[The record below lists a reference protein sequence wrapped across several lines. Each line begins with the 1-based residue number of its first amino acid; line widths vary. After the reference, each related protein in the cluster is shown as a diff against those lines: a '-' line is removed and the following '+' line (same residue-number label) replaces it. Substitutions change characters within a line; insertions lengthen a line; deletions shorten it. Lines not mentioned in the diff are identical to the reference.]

1 MKKIFLLVLIFWVS
15 NLSIAQEDPYSRAAD
30 FFLLN
35 FNTGKYDLIFENF
48 SQEMKKAVPLE
59 NTKQFLTDVR
69 NQAGKIEGLEF
80 LNFQQ
85 GTYAAY
91 KTSFEK
97 SLMTLLISLD
107 DQNKID
113 GLYIKPYV
121 NSAQTGETT
130 FDNLDGYPE
139 EIRTIIF
146 AKTKDL
152 PNNARLSIAL
162 IQNGEVKNYGVQ
174 KNEDNISPDENH
186 RNLFE
191 IGSITKV
198 FTSTVLTSLVLDNQV
213 GLNEEINPYF
223 DFQFKDDRKLTFE
236 SLSNHTSGLPRLP
249 ENLDLSI
256 PSIDENPYKDYG
268 EKELEVYLRELMD
281 IKNEDL
287 GIFEYS
293 NLGVGLLGYTLG
305 LSQKTSFQSLLQT
318 EVFDKYG
325 LNQSYTSSEH
335 LGDRLIKGLDYE
347 GYDASNWE
355 FGALFGGGGIISS
368 TEDLSK
374 FALAQFN
381 PENLDLAL
389 TRQPTIQLNENS
401 AIGLGWHIELSK
413 NKNNL
418 YWHNG
423 GTGGY
428 SSCMVLN
435 VDKKLGVIVLSNVS
449 GINETIDELSFEL
462 LQVLKKST
470 TPNPN

>member
-1 MKKIFLLVLIFWVS
+1 MKKIFLLLLTFWIS
-15 NLSIAQEDPYSRAAD
+15 NSSIAQEDPYSRAVN
-30 FFLLN
+30 FFILN
-35 FNTGKYDLIFENF
+35 FNTEKYDLIFENF
-48 SQEMKKAVPLE
+48 SQEMKQALPLQ
-59 NTKQFLTDVR
+59 NTKQFLADVK
-69 NQAGKIEGLEF
+69 NHAGKIEGLEF

-85 GTYAAY
+85 GTFAAY

-97 SLMTLLISLD
+97 SLMTVLISID

-113 GLYIKPYV
+113 GLYIKPYLD
-121 NSAQTGETT
+121 SAITEKISL
-130 FDNLDGYPE
+130 DNLHEYPE
-139 EIRTIIF
+139 EIRSIIV

-152 PNNARLSIAL
+152 PNQARLSIAL

-174 KNEDNISPDENH
+174 KSEDQIGPDENH

-198 FTSTVLTSLVLDNQV
+198 FTSTVLTSLVLDNQLE
-213 GLNEEINPYF
+213 LNEEINSYF
-223 DFQFKDDRKLTFE
+223 DFQFKDNRKLTFE

-249 ENLDLSI
+249 KNLDLSI

-268 EKELEVYLRELMD
+268 KKELEVYLRELMD
-281 IKNEDL
+281 VKNEDL

-305 LSQKTSFQSLLQT
+305 LSQKTSFQNLLQT
-318 EVFDKYG
+318 KVFDKYG
-325 LNQSYTSSEH
+325 LTQSYTSSED

-347 GYDASNWE
+347 GYEVINWD
-355 FGALFGGGGIISS
+355 FDVLFGGGGIISS

-381 PENLDLAL
+381 PENLELAL

-462 LQVLKKST
+462 LKVLKKSSSS
-470 TPNPN
+470 NPN

>member
-1 MKKIFLLVLIFWVS
+1 MKKIFLLLLVFGIS
-15 NLSIAQEDPYSRAAD
+15 NLSFAQDDPYSRAAN

-35 FNTGKYDLIFENF
+35 FNTGKYELIFESF

-59 NTKQFLTDVR
+59 NTKQFLTEVR
-69 NQAGKIEGLEF
+69 NQAGKIDGLEF

-97 SLMTLLISLD
+97 SLMTVLISLD
-107 DQNKID
+107 DQNKIN
-113 GLYIKPYV
+113 GLYIKPHV
-121 NSAQTGETT
+121 HSTQTGETT

-139 EIRTIIF
+139 EIRTIIV

-152 PNNARLSIAL
+152 PNNARLSIAI

-174 KNEDNISPDENH
+174 KNEDKISPDENH
-186 RNLFE
+186 RNLYE

-198 FTSTVLTSLVLDNQV
+198 FTSTVLTSLVLDNQ
-213 GLNEEINPYF
+213 LELDDEINSYF
-223 DFQFKDDRKLTFE
+223 DFQFKNNRKLTFE
-236 SLSNHTSGLPRLP
+236 SLSSHTSGLPRLP
-249 ENLDLSI
+249 DNLDLSI

-268 EKELEVYLRELMD
+268 KKQLEVYLRDVMD
-281 IKNEDL
+281 IKYEDL
-287 GIFEYS
+287 GTFEYS

-305 LSQKTSFQSLLQT
+305 LSQKTSFQNLLQT
-318 EVFDKYG
+318 KVFDKYG
-325 LNQSYTSSEH
+325 LTNSYTSSKN
-335 LGDRLIKGLDYE
+335 LGDQLIKGLDYE
-347 GYDASNWE
+347 GYDATNWD
-355 FGALFGGGGIISS
+355 FDVLFGGGGIISS

-381 PENLDLAL
+381 PMNLELEL
-389 TRQPTIQLNENS
+389 TRQPTHLLSENS
-401 AIGLGWHIELSK
+401 AIGLGWHIKLAK

-435 VDKKLGVIVLSNVS
+435 VDKKQGVIVLSNVS

-462 LQVLKKST
+462 LQVLKK
-470 TPNPN
+470 

>member
-1 MKKIFLLVLIFWVS
+1 MKKIFLLVLTFWIS
-15 NLSIAQEDPYSRAAD
+15 NLSIAQEDPYSRAAN
-30 FFLLN
+30 FFQLN

-59 NTKQFLTDVR
+59 NIKQFLTDVR
-69 NQAGKIEGLEF
+69 NQAGKIDGLEF

-121 NSAQTGETT
+121 NSTQTGETT

-174 KNEDNISPDENH
+174 KSEGKISPDENH

-213 GLNEEINPYF
+213 GLNEEINSYF
-223 DFQFKDDRKLTFE
+223 DFQFKDNRKLTFE

-268 EKELEVYLRELMD
+268 KKELEVYLRDLMD
-281 IKNEDL
+281 IRNEDL
-287 GIFEYS
+287 GTFEYS

-305 LSQKTSFQSLLQT
+305 LSQKTSFQNLLQT
-318 EVFDKYG
+318 KVFDKYG
-325 LNQSYTSSEH
+325 LIQSFTNSEH

-347 GYDASNWE
+347 GYEVTNWD
-355 FGALFGGGGIISS
+355 FDVLFGGGGIISS

-381 PENLDLAL
+381 PENLELAL
-389 TRQPTIQLNENS
+389 TRQPTIQLNEDS

-435 VDKKLGVIVLSNVS
+435 VNKKQGVIVLSNVY
-449 GINETIDELSFEL
+449 GINKTIDELSFEL

>member
-1 MKKIFLLVLIFWVS
+1 MKKIFLLLLTFWIS
-15 NLSIAQEDPYSRAAD
+15 NLSIAQDDPYSRAAN

-35 FNTGKYDLIFENF
+35 FNTGKYDLIFESF

-69 NQAGKIEGLEF
+69 NQAGKIDGLEF

-121 NSAQTGETT
+121 NSTLTGETT

-139 EIRTIIF
+139 EIRTIIV
-146 AKTKDL
+146 AKAKDL
-152 PNNARLSIAL
+152 PNNARLSIAI
-162 IQNGEVKNYGVQ
+162 IQNGEVKNYGIQ
-174 KNEDNISPDENH
+174 KIENKISPDENH
-186 RNLFE
+186 RNLYE

-213 GLNEEINPYF
+213 GLNEAINSYF
-223 DFQFKDDRKLTFE
+223 DFQFKDNRKLTFE

-268 EKELEVYLRELMD
+268 KKELEVYLRDLMD
-281 IKNEDL
+281 IRNEDL
-287 GIFEYS
+287 GTFEYS

-305 LSQKTSFQSLLQT
+305 LSQKTSFQNLLQT
-318 EVFDKYG
+318 KVFDKYG
-325 LNQSYTSSEH
+325 LTQSYTSSKD

-347 GYDASNWE
+347 GYEVTNWD
-355 FGALFGGGGIISS
+355 FDVLFGGGGIISS

-381 PENLDLAL
+381 PENLELAF

-435 VDKKLGVIVLSNVS
+435 VDKKQGVIVLSNVY

-462 LQVLKKST
+462 LQVMKKST